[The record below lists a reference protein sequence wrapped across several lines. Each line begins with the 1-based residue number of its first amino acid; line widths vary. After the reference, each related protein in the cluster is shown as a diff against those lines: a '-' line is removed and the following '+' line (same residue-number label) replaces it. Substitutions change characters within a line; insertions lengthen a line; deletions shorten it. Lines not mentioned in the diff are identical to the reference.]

1 MPPRVAAFIEPMECL
16 AVPKL
21 PDGPEWVYE
30 TKLDGYCAL
39 AINCKGKLSLYSRK
53 RRSFHRQYVH
63 IFDALRELP
72 ENTVLDGEIVA
83 LDDTGRPNFNLLQH
97 FRSKASKIYYFVFD
111 SPVLRRQRSDA
122 RSTHRSAGD
131 TGDEAPNRFSTN
143 SHRALLRD
151 LRGDYAAERPG
162 ARGWRASLRN
172 GAKVYTRR
180 EREVELGRNFA

>member
-21 PDGPEWVYE
+21 PDGPEWVNE
-30 TKLDGYCAL
+30 TKLDGDRAL

-83 LDDTGRPNFNLLQH
+83 LDDTGRGAGLKNPNM
-97 FRSKASKIYYFVFD
+97 RVYPISFD
-111 SPVLRRQRSDA
+111 CWPL
-122 RSTHRSAGD
+122 
-131 TGDEAPNRFSTN
+131 N
-143 SHRALLRD
+143 
-151 LRGDYAAERPG
+151 
-162 ARGWRASLRN
+162 
-172 GAKVYTRR
+172 
-180 EREVELGRNFA
+180 